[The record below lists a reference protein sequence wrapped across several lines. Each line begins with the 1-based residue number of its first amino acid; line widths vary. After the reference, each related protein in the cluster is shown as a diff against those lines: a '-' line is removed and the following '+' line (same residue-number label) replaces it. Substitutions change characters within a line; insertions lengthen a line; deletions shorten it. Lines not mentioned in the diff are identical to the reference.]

1 MYGLWF
7 LFRFFRLFFSHW
19 LKSTTSNVHWSCILS
34 IFFIIIILISNENEN
49 VTTRIARII
58 NIFLFVFVLS
68 WKKNICYLS
77 SLTSLRKQTFYLSK
91 PLFSQYDINLSVI
104 DSGCFLGCRIVVCS
118 FSCRVCVCGCHI
130 RCLFCLLRYF
140 CFQWNTIINEFYSH
154 SFIHCDDNNQC
165 LHWSY
170 NVNPDVLLLL
180 LYKQTN
186 TNKQTNKIHILLL
199 LLFVIQ
205 ANKQTSKQIFDDIEI
220 KNFYEFVIKCET
232 NKYRWETNKQ
242 QQNNKNDNNNGQ
254 MIICI

>member
-1 MYGLWF
+1 M
-7 LFRFFRLFFSHW
+7 
-19 LKSTTSNVHWSCILS
+19 
-34 IFFIIIILISNENEN
+34 
-49 VTTRIARII
+49 
-58 NIFLFVFVLS
+58 S

-118 FSCRVCVCGCHI
+118 FFLSSLCVWVSYS
-130 RCLFCLLRYF
+130 LFCLLRYF
-140 CFQWNTIINEFYSH
+140 CFQWNTIINEFYSL
-154 SFIHCDDNNQC
+154 SFIHCDGNNQC

-180 LYKQTN
+180 LLYKQTN
-186 TNKQTNKIHILLL
+186 TNKIHILLL

-232 NKYRWETNKQ
+232 NKYRWETKQ
-242 QQNNKNDNNNGQ
+242 QQQNYKNDNNNGQ